1 MNLNAS
7 NNSSNNENNN
17 ENNNATTDSNTQA
30 VTLYGNVATNVLAR
44 AKKIKLLVC
53 DVDGVFSDGR
63 IYLGNDGEEL
73 KAFHTKDGF
82 GIKALGSN
90 GVDVAIITGRRSAIV
105 ANRMSALNVK
115 HIIQGQENKLPALNQ
130 LATQLNLVAEQ
141 IAYIGDDIPD
151 LPCILQVGLGVSV
164 SDAHPKVLQSADYTT
179 FTKGGFGA
187 VRELCDLIM
196 LSQGTLDNATGASV

>member
-1 MNLNAS
+1 MSTNQSTN
-7 NNSSNNENNN
+7 
-17 ENNNATTDSNTQA
+17 
-30 VTLYGNVATNVLAR
+30 TLYGDVDPNILTR

-82 GIKALGSN
+82 GIKALSSS
-90 GVDVAIITGRRSAIV
+90 GVDVGIITGRRSTIV

-115 HIIQGQENKLPALNQ
+115 HIIQGQEDKLPALIDLSNK
-130 LATQLNLVAEQ
+130 LNLKPDE

-151 LPCILQVGLGVSV
+151 LACIGHVGLGIAVQ
-164 SDAHPKVLQSADYTT
+164 DAHPVVLDKADYAT
-179 FTKGGFGA
+179 FVRGGFGA
-187 VRELCDLIM
+187 VREVCDLIM
-196 LSQGTLDNATGASV
+196 QCQGTLDDAKGASV